1 MKNLKRYFLLD
12 IARGLAAFAV
22 VIFHYR
28 LFYDPNISS
37 NLLIKKD
44 LPYYDFLQLL
54 YEFGFMAVQFFFVLS
69 GFIFYDIYLKKIKYK
84 TISFKNFFL
93 LRFSRL
99 YPLHFITLLIMV
111 VVFFLFKSIDMQ
123 FFNLGAD
130 IKHFFLNIFLIQEW
144 GFKDFESFNSPS
156 WSISIEILMYGIFF
170 FVFSKNYNDWYVTII
185 LIIISVPIFFV
196 YKNIGYGG
204 YCFFIGGLSCLFYNF
219 IEKRYENKKFVFIFF
234 SIFIL
239 SSSSIIFI
247 DYNFINKIIIYT
259 FSFPSLILT
268 LMFLQRIYLNLGK
281 SVSLVGD
288 ISYSV
293 YMIHFVVQ
301 SIICFYLAKNGIKIN
316 FDSNIFFLT
325 YLTLIFLLSLATYKI
340 YEKPLQTLIRNK
352 FNL

>member
-1 MKNLKRYFLLD
+1 ML
-12 IARGLAAFAV
+12 
-22 VIFHYR
+22 
-28 LFYDPNISS
+28 
-37 NLLIKKD
+37 
-44 LPYYDFLQLL
+44 
-54 YEFGFMAVQFFFVLS
+54 
-69 GFIFYDIYLKKIKYK
+69 
-84 TISFKNFFL
+84 
-93 LRFSRL
+93 
-99 YPLHFITLLIMV
+99 
-111 VVFFLFKSIDMQ
+111 
-123 FFNLGAD
+123 
-130 IKHFFLNIFLIQEW
+130 
-144 GFKDFESFNSPS
+144 
-156 WSISIEILMYGIFF
+156 
-170 FVFSKNYNDWYVTII
+170 
-185 LIIISVPIFFV
+185 IFFV

-219 IEKRYENKKFVFIFF
+219 IEKRNESKKFVFIFF

-239 SSSSIIFI
+239 SSSSISFI

-316 FDSNIFFLT
+316 FDSNVFFLT